1 MSIQIGDLVEAI
13 SMADEKVI
21 RRGIVTQIFDGGMVS
36 VEMSCFA
43 TLCKNPREIP
53 LGTFDSAGKW
63 WIERKRKE
71 LQKRQEYKE
80 AHPDEV
86 THYE

>member
-13 SMADEKVI
+13 SLSDEKVI
-21 RRGIVTQIFDGGMVS
+21 RRGIVTEIFAGVMVS
-36 VEMSCFA
+36 VEMIGFA

-53 LGTFDSAGKW
+53 LGTFDTTGKW

-71 LQKRQEYKE
+71 LQKRQEHKE
-80 AHPDEV
+80 AHPNEV